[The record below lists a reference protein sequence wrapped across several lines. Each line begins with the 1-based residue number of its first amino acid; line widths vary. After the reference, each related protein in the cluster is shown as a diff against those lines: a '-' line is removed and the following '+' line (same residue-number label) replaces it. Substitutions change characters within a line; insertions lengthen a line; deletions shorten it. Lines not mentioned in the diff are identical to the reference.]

1 MIDPLHILQH
11 RPPLTKRASHVRTT
25 SFDPE
30 LRSENSKLDR
40 ERSIRSNRR
49 QKFIDCISAEDVN
62 MAALRKLAWNG
73 VPNDLRPIVWPL
85 LLVSVTQVSQ
95 HSI

>member
-11 RPPLTKRASHVRTT
+11 RPPLTKRASHARTT